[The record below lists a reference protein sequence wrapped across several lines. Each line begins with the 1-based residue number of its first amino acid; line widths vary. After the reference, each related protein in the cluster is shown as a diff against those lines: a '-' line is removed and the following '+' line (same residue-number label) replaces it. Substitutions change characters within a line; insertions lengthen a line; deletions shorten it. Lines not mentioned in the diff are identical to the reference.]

1 MAEETHGV
9 GDRRRHGLGD
19 NVRRKVRVRKAE
31 IKQNL
36 PKSIAAQAVFK
47 AAAGI
52 HAEATRLPKAP
63 KASPPPPPPAQPGKG
78 A

>member
-1 MAEETHGV
+1 MSAETHGV

-36 PKSIAAQAVFK
+36 PKSIAAKAVFE
-47 AAAGI
+47 AAAGE
-52 HAEATRLPKAP
+52 HAVTTHMPTAPKAP
-63 KASPPPPPPAQPGKG
+63 IAPGNPAKG